1 MNQPL
6 ERVSHRV
13 RNLAALESKT
23 NPTLRVQHV
32 LQKRPLSFLL
42 LNLKKF
48 SLYNVYKILRIMYDN
63 PTIPLIGNGYALL
76 IVQITRIHYI
86 QNDYYIFFSF
96 QCIIHKP

>member
-1 MNQPL
+1 
-6 ERVSHRV
+6 
-13 RNLAALESKT
+13 
-23 NPTLRVQHV
+23 
-32 LQKRPLSFLL
+32 
-42 LNLKKF
+42 
-48 SLYNVYKILRIMYDN
+48 MYDN